1 MFIYHNIPLLTIVVD
16 LLENE
21 RQKIAMPF
29 QQVLGSP
36 PYLQIQFFHYQFLI
50 VLPSILVSLWD
61 LLDAFSRFAGQN
73 HSTGL
78 NIPQKGPQRHLGTAS
93 SLWIKLLSTVSHFW
107 LLLGS
112 TLCPEDHN
120 QSALQNKF
128 GFHFIQPSPCVW
140 LFLHPLWE
148 WVGEGCFVD
157 IGGRGITRVVQLMQ
171 ATLGDVPQGG
181 DKPKEFGGQSAPRR
195 ACIPR
200 TPGIH
205 TSLGALWAQPA
216 CQGWSSY

>member
-21 RQKIAMPF
+21 RQKRAMPF

-107 LLLGS
+107 LLLGP
-112 TLCPEDHN
+112 TLCPEE
-120 QSALQNKF
+120 K
-128 GFHFIQPSPCVW
+128 IT
-140 LFLHPLWE
+140 
-148 WVGEGCFVD
+148 
-157 IGGRGITRVVQLMQ
+157 TRVLC
-171 ATLGDVPQGG
+171 
-181 DKPKEFGGQSAPRR
+181 K
-195 ACIPR
+195 
-200 TPGIH
+200 
-205 TSLGALWAQPA
+205 TSLDSILFSHHLVFGCSYIHCGSGWEKDALWILGAGALP
-216 CQGWSSY
+216 GWCS